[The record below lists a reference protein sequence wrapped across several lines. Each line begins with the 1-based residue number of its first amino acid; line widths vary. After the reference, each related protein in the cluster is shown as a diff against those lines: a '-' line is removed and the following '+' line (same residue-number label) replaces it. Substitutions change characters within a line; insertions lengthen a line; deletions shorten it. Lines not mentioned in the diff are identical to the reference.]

1 MTVADETQGNGDVQG
16 AGAQGSGDVQGADQP
31 AGPVQFRPFRS
42 VIMASVLAVLIL
54 IAFTV
59 VGLLLRQSD
68 TGAVFRTSDQVAMI
82 VLGVL
87 LAGATMLWAVP
98 RVRADAEGIE
108 VRNVLTSK
116 RFAWREV
123 LSVSFPDGAAFAR
136 LELPDDEYYTV
147 MAVQVVDGWRA
158 VTAVRALRALH
169 KQAWQE

>member
-1 MTVADETQGNGDVQG
+1 MTVADETQGSD
-16 AGAQGSGDVQGADQP
+16 DVQGADQG
-31 AGPVQFRPFRS
+31 AEQRLAEPVQFRPHRS
-42 VIMASVLAVLIL
+42 LIMASVLAVLIL
-54 IAFTV
+54 VAFTV

-82 VLGVL
+82 LLGVL
-87 LAGATMLWAVP
+87 LAAGTMLWAVP

-169 KQAWQE
+169 RQAWQE